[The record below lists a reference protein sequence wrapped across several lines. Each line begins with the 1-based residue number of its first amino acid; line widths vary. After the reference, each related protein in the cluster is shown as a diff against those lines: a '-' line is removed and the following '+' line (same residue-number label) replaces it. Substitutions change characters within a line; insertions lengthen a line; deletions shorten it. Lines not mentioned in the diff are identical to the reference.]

1 MTKKDLTRFQ
11 AVCLLTIC
19 FVANKTQRLPSLIS
33 ANVGRHGWIVNL
45 VLGGIELLMLCLFLF
60 ASKFSGG
67 RTCYK
72 LCENAGGKWF
82 AKFIVFFFAIYFML
96 NALLPY
102 EAVHEVFSNV
112 LFDHLSWEFYS
123 LFIVF
128 AIAFFA
134 SKGLVTIGRIG
145 ELFFVLILSSLL
157 LLIILGG
164 FTTSFV
170 RILPI
175 FDIDWSKI
183 FQTCYGFS
191 LWFGDFIIMYLF
203 MGRIKDDGKKK
214 DWIFVVSLAVSVVLM
229 SFAYV
234 IFYGLYGRLSSEQT
248 NAISAISQFSLLSLD
263 IGRVDWFLVLFF
275 EISTFISSG
284 VYVFGASKFFS
295 EVFETKTHNLFAV
308 TLPLVIYFLDIFIF
322 KSIGQGVG
330 SLAFVVKYFY
340 PIVILGFPVIL
351 FFASL
356 VSRKKDKQNLKMNKI
371 EKFAVLF
378 EKNKAKKVK
387 NSKSIFQQ
395 NKTILKNLM
404 FSNQAIRKREKR
416 KCTK

>member
-1 MTKKDLTRFQ
+1 MKMELTRFQ

-45 VLGGIELLMLCLFLF
+45 ILGGVELLMLCLFLL
-60 ASKFSGG
+60 SNKFSGG

-82 AKFIVFFFAIYFML
+82 AKFIVLFFAIYFML

-134 SKGLVTIGRIG
+134 SKGIVTIGRIG
-145 ELFFVLILSSLL
+145 ELFFALILSSLL
-157 LLIILGG
+157 ILVVLGG

-175 FDIDWSKI
+175 FDIDWTRI
-183 FQTCYGFS
+183 FETCYGFS

-203 MGRIKDDGKKK
+203 MGRIKDDGKKRN
-214 DWIFVVSLAVSVVLM
+214 WIFVVSLAISIVLM

-234 IFYGLYGRLSSEQT
+234 IFYGLYGILSTEQT

-263 IGRVDWFLVLFF
+263 IGRVDWFFVLFF

-284 VYVFGASKFFS
+284 IYVFGASKFLS
-295 EVFETKTHNLFAV
+295 EVFETKTHNLFSV
-308 TLPLVIYFLDIFIF
+308 VLSLVIYFLDIFIF

-340 PIVILGFPVIL
+340 PIVILGFPVVL
-351 FFASL
+351 FFTSL
-356 VSRKKDKQNLKMNKI
+356 VSWKKDKKNREMNKI
-371 EKFAVLF
+371 EKFTVLF
-378 EKNKAKKVK
+378 EKNKVGEIKK
-387 NSKSIFQQ
+387 SKSFFHK
-395 NKTILKNLM
+395 NKMFLKSLF
-404 FSNQAIRKREKR
+404 FSNRVIKKREKR
-416 KCTK
+416 QCTK

>member
-1 MTKKDLTRFQ
+1 MKKELTRFQ

-45 VLGGIELLMLCLFLF
+45 ILGGIELLMLCVLLFTI
-60 ASKFSGG
+60 KFSGG

-82 AKFIVFFFAIYFML
+82 AKFVVFFFAIYFML

-112 LFDHLSWEFYS
+112 LFDHLSWELYS

-134 SKGLVTIGRIG
+134 SKGLVVIGRIG
-145 ELFFVLILSSLL
+145 ELFFVLILSSLIL
-157 LLIILGG
+157 LVVLGG

-170 RILPI
+170 RVLPI

-183 FQTCYGFS
+183 FETCYGFS

-203 MGRIKDDGKKK
+203 MGRIKEDGKKK

-234 IFYGLYGRLSSEQT
+234 IFYGLYGLLSSEQT

-284 VYVFGASKFFS
+284 IYVFGASKFFS
-295 EVFETKTHNLFAV
+295 EVFETKSHKLFSV
-308 TLPLVIYFLDIFIF
+308 ILPLVIYFLDIFIF

-330 SLAFVVKYFY
+330 RLAFVVKYFY
-340 PIVILGFPVIL
+340 PFVILAFPVIL

-356 VSRKKDKQNLKMNKI
+356 VSRSKDRKKLKTNKI
-371 EKFAVLF
+371 ERFAVLF
-378 EKNKAKKVK
+378 ENTQVRQMKNQ
-387 NSKSIFQQ
+387 KSFFCQ
-395 NKTILKNLM
+395 NKMLLENLI
-404 FSNQAIRKREKR
+404 FSNHATKKREKS
-416 KCTK
+416 KCKK